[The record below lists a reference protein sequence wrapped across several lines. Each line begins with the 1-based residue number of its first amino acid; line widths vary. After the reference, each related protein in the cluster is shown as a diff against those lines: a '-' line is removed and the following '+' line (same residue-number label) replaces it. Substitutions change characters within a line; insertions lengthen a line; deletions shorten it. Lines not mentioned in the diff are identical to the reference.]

1 MPGSPANWEKAARG
15 PVSRRAIGH
24 HVEVPA
30 RAKGE
35 GVRDLNLAGL
45 PVRVAGGADGKGGG
59 EGPLV
64 VLLHGF
70 GAPGDDLA
78 SLRRVVDAPAG
89 TRWAFP
95 AAPLMLEVGA
105 RAPPPDARA
114 WWMIDLDR
122 QLGAAERGQLD
133 SVAREVPQGMREA
146 GERIVSL
153 LEELDTLLRPTKI
166 VLGGFS
172 QGAMLACDVALR
184 TDARLAGVVLLSGTL
199 LASDEW
205 AALAARRRGLPILQS
220 HGTFDPLLPFAYAE
234 KLRDLLT
241 SGGAVVTWVPFRGGH
256 EIPDGVVDALG
267 RWLRA
272 VLG

>member
-1 MPGSPANWEKAARG
+1 MRE
-15 PVSRRAIGH
+15 
-24 HVEVPA
+24 
-30 RAKGE
+30 
-35 GVRDLNLAGL
+35 LNLAGL
-45 PVRVAGGADGKGGG
+45 PVRVAGGADGNGGG

-78 SLRRVVDAPAG
+78 SLWRVVDAPAG

-95 AAPLMLEVGA
+95 AAPLILQMGGPA
-105 RAPPPDARA
+105 SPRGPGPPPDARA

-122 QLGAAERGQLD
+122 RLGAAERGQLD
-133 SVAREVPQGMREA
+133 SLAREVPEGMREA

-153 LEELDTLLRPTKI
+153 LRELDTWLRPTKI

-184 TDARLAGVVLLSGTL
+184 TDARLAGVALLSGTL

-205 AALAARRRGLPILQS
+205 AALVSRRHGLPILQS

-256 EIPDGVVDALG
+256 EIPHGVVDALG
-267 RWLRA
+267 GWLRA
-272 VLG
+272 VLD